1 MVERGI
7 WLCLVHGTT
16 VQRPLPADDLLEF
29 IRLPSYERSSR
40 GLFGEDEHQ
49 LVESML
55 VTDPD
60 AGAVIAGTGGVRKLR
75 VALPGGGKSGG
86 ARVIYYFRQRKARI
100 YLILAYAKH
109 ARENITKAERNAMR
123 KVTAEL
129 EEER

>member
-86 ARVIYYFRQRKARI
+86 ARVIYYFRQQKARI
-100 YLILAYAKH
+100 YLILAYAKR

-123 KVTAEL
+123 KVTAGL